1 MRRRRRRNRRR
12 TRRREEEIKKWRV
25 QILIL
30 PFSWNIHVYTYFK
43 PTIN

>member
-30 PFSWNIHVYTYFK
+30 PCSWNIYTYFK